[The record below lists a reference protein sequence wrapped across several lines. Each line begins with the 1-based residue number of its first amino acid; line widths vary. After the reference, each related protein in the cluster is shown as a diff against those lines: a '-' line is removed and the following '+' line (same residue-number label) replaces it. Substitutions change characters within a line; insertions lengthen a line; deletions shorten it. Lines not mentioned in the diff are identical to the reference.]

1 MSSKD
6 FWQEHIKIGQ
16 RAYPRFMA
24 APMDGLTDSPFRQLI
39 RMFSPQELLFTEMRH
54 VACVANEKDARS
66 LRYNPIEQP
75 LEFQIST
82 NALNFIPAAIE
93 KILTHGFSSINL
105 NAGCPARLVV
115 KSGSG
120 SALMAKPEL
129 LESIMRLCVK
139 TINNRVP
146 FTLKIRA
153 GFKEKN
159 ALSIARCAQDCG
171 INALIIHP
179 RTQPEG
185 FTGKLDYEL
194 VKTIKETLTIPVIF
208 SGNIIRFDHAQKV
221 HAFTNVDGF
230 MIGRALWGA
239 PWKLRELSDA
249 SHGTDYTPSH
259 HLALDCALK
268 HIALN
273 ITHYGAHGFV
283 HVKKQLAQYIKNI
296 PNAAQW
302 RLLLLRSQ
310 TAQEMLEHI
319 TSLKKALDADTV
331 VRANT
336 GASE

>member
-1 MSSKD
+1 MSSKK
-6 FWQEHIKIGQ
+6 FWQELFKIGQ
-16 RAYPRFMA
+16 LSYPRFMA

-39 RMFSPQELLFTEMRH
+39 RTFSPNELLFTEMRH

-75 LEFQIST
+75 LEFQISA
-82 NALNFIPAAIE
+82 NSIDFVPEAIE
-93 KILTHGFSSINL
+93 KILARSFPSINL
-105 NAGCPARLVV
+105 NAGCPARLVI

-129 LESIMRLCVK
+129 LENIMRLCVK

-159 ALSIARCAQDCG
+159 AFTIAQLAQDCG
-171 INALIIHP
+171 IDALIIHP
-179 RTQPEG
+179 RTQLEG
-185 FTGKLDYEL
+185 FVGKLDYDL
-194 VKTIKETLTIPVIF
+194 VKTIKETVKIPVIF

-221 HAFTNVDGF
+221 YEQTGVDGF

-239 PWKLRELSDA
+239 PWKLKELSDA
-249 SHGTDYTPSH
+249 SQNITFTPSH
-259 HLALDCALK
+259 NLALDCARK

-273 ITHYGAHGFV
+273 TVHYGAHGFV
-283 HVKKQLAQYIKNI
+283 HVKKQLAQYIKSI

-302 RLLLLRSQ
+302 RLYLLRSQ
-310 TAQEMLEHI
+310 TEQEMLEHI
-319 TSLKKALDADTV
+319 TTIEKTLMAG
-331 VRANT
+331 T
-336 GASE
+336 GEPE